1 MKNFTLFG
9 MIMSMLIG
17 VIIGSIITGFT
28 VVNSFQKDIDYY
40 QTKICN
46 YEMLMGRIYDD
57 IPEYIDDV
65 LSESDEWYEV
75 YGDSY

>member
-1 MKNFTLFG
+1 M
-9 MIMSMLIG
+9 
-17 VIIGSIITGFT
+17 GSVVTGFA
-28 VVNSFQKDIDYY
+28 VNNSFQKEADYY

-65 LSESDEWYEV
+65 LSESDEWSEV